1 MFQIFIIVQ
10 LVVTVL
16 GQGRLDCRTETLNTC
31 IKLADPLLEDPK
43 YVFPSN
49 NPDVD
54 HVCNVLFPKT
64 WSEFVSCIKRYTSD
78 CLTPDQRSDFNR
90 AVGDSINS
98 VHKMCTNEAYKR
110 DYLEHAECIKEKSTE
125 PDYCGS
131 HYSRL
136 VEMVKGVTPSTQQE
150 LCCSH
155 AAFKTCVVHETRR
168 CPGLSTGAQM
178 TAQDFARAMLDKSLG
193 FLLKQCQD
201 YVPSRSDCPGYDLPV
216 EKKPRRID
224 ETGGGG
230 GAGEDN
236 YYPSGDRDRRPGQE
250 RPFDSGD
257 TRDSWADSE
266 RDQAPQQREETQTR
280 EDPSFPLEPLE
291 PLQPLEPQTE
301 EAVLEP
307 VRTDRPRPRLEDDD
321 GWAAQRKPWL
331 PDINTDIKSFE
342 DIFGNVVD
350 SYAEPRTGGASSH
363 LPENVNM
370 LVLCG
375 LLVILGLASQ

>member
-1 MFQIFIIVQ
+1 MFHYLIFIQ
-10 LVVTVL
+10 LGGAVL

-49 NPDVD
+49 NQDVD

-64 WSEFVSCIKRYTSD
+64 WSEFVTCIKRYTSD

-110 DYLEHAECIKEKSTE
+110 DYMEHAECIKEMSTSSA
-125 PDYCGS
+125 YCGA

-136 VEMVKGVTPSTQQE
+136 VEMVKGVTPSSQQE

-155 AAFKTCVVHETRR
+155 TAFKTCVIHETRR
-168 CPGLSTGAQM
+168 CAGPAGAQM

-201 YVPSRSDCPGYDLPV
+201 YVPRSSDCPGYDLPV
-216 EKKPRRID
+216 EKKPRRI
-224 ETGGGG
+224 EQV
-230 GAGEDN
+230 GEDN
-236 YYPSGDRDRRPGQE
+236 YYPSGDRERRPLQE
-250 RPFDSGD
+250 GTLDSGD
-257 TRDSWADSE
+257 SRDPDWTDLN
-266 RDQAPQQREETQTR
+266 PQQREQIEPLD
-280 EDPSFPLEPLE
+280 DPFELE
-291 PLQPLEPQTE
+291 PLQPLQPLDPITE
-301 EAVLEP
+301 QNVLEP
-307 VRTDRPRPRLEDDD
+307 VRTDRPRPRLEDEE
-321 GWAAQRKPWL
+321 GWKSQRKPWL

-350 SYAEPRTGGASSH
+350 SFAEPRTSGASSN
-363 LPENVNM
+363 LLLNVNILILCS
-370 LVLCG
+370 LVS
-375 LLVILGLASQ
+375 LLSLATRQ